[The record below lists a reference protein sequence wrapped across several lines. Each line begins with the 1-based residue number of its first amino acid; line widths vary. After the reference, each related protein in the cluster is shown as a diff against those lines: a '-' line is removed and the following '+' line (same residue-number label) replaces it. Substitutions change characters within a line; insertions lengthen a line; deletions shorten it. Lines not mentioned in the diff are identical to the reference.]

1 MDTSQRLHSL
11 DNLRAAMM
19 WLGIVLHVA
28 TQHLTGY
35 SPLPWRDPV
44 TSPWADLLVALIHTF
59 RMPVFFIVAGFFVAL
74 LVQRRGL
81 QGMLGHRFKRV
92 ALPFLVFWPPILLG
106 MMLMVLLYLHRAKTG
121 LWGLDLTLRPA
132 LGGKPLINTMHL
144 WFLYQ
149 LWWFV
154 VLTAAAGA
162 LATRL
167 PAAWLD
173 APARLLR
180 RLGGA
185 WWGFAVL
192 ALPLAVVGAAYP
204 HGIVAPQGSLLP
216 PLAEWVHNGL
226 FFAFGLALYG
236 ARAEL
241 LDWYTRRHV
250 ALLLAGLPFFLA
262 SGALVNA
269 AQRGVAIPQAE
280 AWIALAYNAA
290 TWLWSFGLIGAFLRH
305 LPQRNAVLGYLSE
318 KLVLG
323 LPGAHAG
330 HHRLRRAGAHLAGG
344 GGLEDA
350 GQHRAHHRLRA
361 AELPAAGAPH
371 LGGPAAQRAAAGAA
385 GWPAGHLAAG
395 TGLTCRKPAR
405 IGGHPSRPEVLISAR
420 GPQDPPAT
428 GGSFHAR

>member
-1 MDTSQRLHSL
+1 MRTMDTTQRLHSL

-35 SPLPWRDPV
+35 SPLPWRDPA
-44 TSPWADLLVALIHTF
+44 TSPWADLLVAWIHTF

-81 QGMLGHRFKRV
+81 RGMLGHRFQRV

-106 MMLMVLLYLHRAKTG
+106 MMLMVLLYLHRARTG

-132 LGGKPLINTMHL
+132 LGDKPLVNTMHL

-154 VLTAAAGA
+154 VLTAAVGA

-173 APARLLR
+173 APARVLR

-185 WWGFAVL
+185 WWGFLVL
-192 ALPLAVVGAAYP
+192 ALPLAGVGAAYP

-241 LDWYTRRHV
+241 LAWYTRHHV
-250 ALLLAGLPFFLA
+250 VLLLAGLPFFLA

-280 AWIALAYNAA
+280 AWIALVYNAA

-318 KLVLG
+318 SSYWVYLVHMLGTIGFGALVLAW
-323 LPGAHAG
+323 PV
-330 HHRLRRAGAHLAGG
+330 
-344 GGLEDA
+344 
-350 GQHRAHHRLRA
+350 
-361 AELPAAGAPH
+361 AAGWKMLANIALTTVFALLSYQLLVRHTWVGRLLNGPRPAPP
-371 LGGPAAQRAAAGAA
+371 GGPPPAAQ
-385 GWPAGHLAAG
+385 
-395 TGLTCRKPAR
+395 PAR
-405 IGGHPSRPEVLISAR
+405 A
-420 GPQDPPAT
+420 
-428 GGSFHAR
+428 